1 MSSSDAISII
11 SITDEHNN
19 GEIRNKTKPENG
31 ITFESKH
38 GLIMD
43 CFYVIAIIAFCLLFT
58 IPWTTIPRTNS
69 IIYQSPITSPR
80 HDDLV
85 NVYHICI
92 LPLVFIATKS
102 FYQEWIQKKSRNLHS
117 LFFLDDCNG
126 NSK

>member
-11 SITDEHNN
+11 SITDKHNN

-43 CFYVIAIIAFCLLFT
+43 GFYIIAIIAFCLLFT

-69 IIYQSPITSPR
+69 IIYQSYWMEVSLPVTTNCMLFAAV
-80 HDDLV
+80 DL
-85 NVYHICI
+85 
-92 LPLVFIATKS
+92 L
-102 FYQEWIQKKSRNLHS
+102 NLTI
-117 LFFLDDCNG
+117 
-126 NSK
+126 